1 MYIGCNHTLKFR
13 IPGDLG
19 SLRLP
24 LANLVKSARYYF
36 GNRVEIIFQSVI
48 PMRCMYTYTAA
59 NFLGFNALLRAICHD
74 LNCGFMDVFHFFLDS
89 SGNDYNRNLYADPL
103 HLNRF
108 GIQALEKCY
117 YDYIKA
123 LHLRT

>member
-1 MYIGCNHTLKFR
+1 
-13 IPGDLG
+13 
-19 SLRLP
+19 
-24 LANLVKSARYYF
+24 
-36 GNRVEIIFQSVI
+36 
-48 PMRCMYTYTAA
+48 MRCMYTYTAA
-59 NFLGFNALLRAICHD
+59 NFLGFNDLLRAMCHD

-123 LHLRT
+123 LHLRS